1 MTQKKPPH
9 RAKNNTGKAD
19 TEALRRAR
27 VRQLFQ
33 ARPAEDYSETGVLLF
48 YAWLEKYHPELLPNG
63 QGDAYPHLKVDLH
76 GLYRD

>member
-1 MTQKKPPH
+1 MPKKPPQ
-9 RAKNNTGKAD
+9 RAKNNTGMAD
-19 TEALRRAR
+19 TEALRKAR

-63 QGDAYPHLKVDLH
+63 RGGAYPHLKVDLH

>member
-9 RAKNNTGKAD
+9 RAKNDTGKSD

-33 ARPAEDYSETGVLLF
+33 ARPAED
-48 YAWLEKYHPELLPNG
+48 
-63 QGDAYPHLKVDLH
+63 
-76 GLYRD
+76 